1 MNEIIRMTKPQLNK
15 ANALIR
21 RHCCNCVDSN
31 CILLDDGEPCLC
43 PQMLTYSLICNWF
56 RSAVLPDSPALQNEI
71 VLRKGEKLCTVCG
84 RGFVPASNRAK
95 YCPDC
100 AKTVRR
106 RKEAA
111 RVKAKYYARKS
122 ANPRF
127 PCMTLHFENFIKTE
141 LQKESQ

>member
-15 ANALIR
+15 VKALIR
-21 RHCCNCVDSN
+21 RHCCNCVDGN

-43 PQMLTYSLICNWF
+43 PQMLTYSLICKWF
-56 RSAVLPDSPALQNEI
+56 RSSVLPDSPALQNEI

-111 RVKAKYYARKS
+111 RVKAKYYARKKRKS
-122 ANPRF
+122 
-127 PCMTLHFENFIKTE
+127 TLPLYDIA
-141 LQKESQ
+141 L

>member
-15 ANALIR
+15 AKALIR
-21 RHCCNCVDSN
+21 RRCCNCVDGN
-31 CILLDDGEPCLC
+31 CILLDDGETCPC
-43 PQMLTYSLICNWF
+43 PQILTYSLICKWF

-95 YCPDC
+95 YCSDC
-100 AKTVRR
+100 AKAVRH

-111 RVKAKYYARKS
+111 RARIRYYTRKKDLVS
-122 ANPRF
+122 
-127 PCMTLHFENFIKTE
+127 LV
-141 LQKESQ
+141 

>member
-31 CILLDDGEPCLC
+31 CILLDDGESCPC
-43 PQMLTYSLICNWF
+43 PQFLTCSLICKWF
-56 RSAVLPDSPALQNEI
+56 RSSVLPDSPALQNEI

-84 RGFVPASNRAK
+84 RGFVPTSNRAK

-111 RVKAKYYARKS
+111 RVKAKYYARKKRKS
-122 ANPRF
+122 
-127 PCMTLHFENFIKTE
+127 TLPLYDIA
-141 LQKESQ
+141 L